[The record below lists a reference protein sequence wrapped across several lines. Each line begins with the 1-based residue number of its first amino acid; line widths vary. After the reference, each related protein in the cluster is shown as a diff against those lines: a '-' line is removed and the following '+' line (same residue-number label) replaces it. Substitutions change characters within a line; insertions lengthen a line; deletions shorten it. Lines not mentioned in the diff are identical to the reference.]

1 MEWIIL
7 FWITLALLA
16 LATVVNYR
24 NKKRLIEIEH
34 RVDVIETK
42 RKPPTPHG
50 VAMDTE
56 SSLTSQLADIAVP
69 THSDIILDPFTPV
82 DAELMTYDVN
92 KDEMLSA
99 MIHVRIGSITRVV
112 PTIVLKALDF
122 QMCRY
127 GNIQHVNIWSNI
139 AEAFKLFLEKS
150 PNHSMIAIVW
160 DGDGCMSI
168 QDIITRPYFG
178 KYKDVILPAY
188 LLSSEGTEGNR
199 TFTLRP
205 FNVTFPYR
213 TNYISIEQYLQDLIG
228 PSGSIINFNLSGF
241 PQSVQAIM
249 NAMNTAKDAGYQL
262 VYSIYSDNFASTI
275 KLTPEEEEPHE
286 RERE

>member
-16 LATVVNYR
+16 VATVVNYR
-24 NKKRLIEIEH
+24 NKKRLTEIEH

-50 VAMDTE
+50 VAMDMGA
-56 SSLTSQLADIAVP
+56 SLTSQPAEITAP
-69 THSDIILDPFTPV
+69 SHNGIILDPFTPI

-92 KDEMLSA
+92 KDEMVSA

-139 AEAFKLFLEKS
+139 AEAFKLFLDKN
-150 PNHSMIAIVW
+150 PNHSMIAMVW
-160 DGDGCMSI
+160 TGDGCMTI
-168 QDIITRPYFG
+168 QDTVTRPYFG
-178 KYKDVILPAY
+178 KYNDVILPAY
-188 LLSSEGTEGNR
+188 LLSSEGTEGNK

-205 FNVTFPYR
+205 FTVTFPYR
-213 TNYISIEQYLQDLIG
+213 SNYVMIGQYLQDLLDPNG
-228 PSGSIINFNLSGF
+228 TIINFNLSGF
-241 PQSVQAIM
+241 PQSVQTIM
-249 NAMNTAKDAGYQL
+249 NAMNSAKDAGYQL
-262 VYSIYSDNFASTI
+262 VYSIYSDNFANTI
-275 KLTPEEEEPHE
+275 KLIPEEEEPHE